1 MTTISNVI
9 LKHEQIVQKIRR
21 IAFEVYEDNFGA
33 KEIVFAGIKG
43 NGYLFAEL
51 LKAEFDK
58 ISTIPSDIT
67 KITIDKTAPLQT
79 FIEVDNNLKNME
91 GKVILLADDVLN
103 TGRTLAYSIKPFL
116 GIKIEK
122 LQVAVLVDRGYHKFP
137 VIPSFTGYELSTTV
151 KQNVEVDLTDNLCFT
166 VTLT

>member
-1 MTTISNVI
+1 MSLTTNVI
-9 LKHEQIVQKIRR
+9 LSHEQIVQKIRR
-21 IAFEVYEDNFGA
+21 IAFEVYEDNFGV

-43 NGYLFAEL
+43 TGYSFAEL
-51 LKAEFDK
+51 LKGEFDK
-58 ISTIPSDIT
+58 IASIPSDIT

-79 FIEVDNNLKNME
+79 FIEVDKDLKEME
-91 GKVILLADDVLN
+91 GKVIIIVDDVLN

-116 GIKIEK
+116 GIKIDK

-137 VIPSFTGYELSTTV
+137 VIPSFIGYELSTTV
-151 KQNVEVDLTDNLCFT
+151 KQNVEVDLSDQIRFS

>member
-1 MTTISNVI
+1 MSTISNVI

-43 NGYLFAEL
+43 TGFQFAEL
-51 LKAEFDK
+51 LKVEFDK

-79 FIEVDNNLKNME
+79 FIEVDKDLKEME
-91 GKVILLADDVLN
+91 GKVIVLADDVLN

-116 GIKIEK
+116 GIRIQK
-122 LQVAVLVDRGYHKFP
+122 LQVAVLVDRGYHLFP
-137 VIPSFTGYELSTTV
+137 VMPSFTGYELSTTV
-151 KQNVEVDLTDNLCFT
+151 KQNVEVDLEDQLRFT